1 MRRSRALLKSQI
13 AIIVGLILISVTA
26 GSPIFA
32 GTAAQSAHRLDDVH
46 IYFAESNK
54 EASPFDRGDT
64 GLSRLGG
71 LLQNLGAQLY
81 SLDWRRDIPADA
93 DLVVI
98 AGPWKDLG
106 PDQTARLWA
115 YLSNGG
121 SLLLIV
127 EPLVWGTTA
136 DGVPALEMNNVLA
149 SDKGFFELTWSNY
162 GIRARDDVVVTESGD
177 AGAGLITDFTTTSVD
192 ASHPITA
199 GLENEL
205 GFFGSRSIEFD
216 ASVPTFHTTPLA
228 FSGDKFYGE
237 SNYADYLQ
245 NHTAEFN
252 LGVDTP
258 RGFQALAVA
267 AEDPTTSARIVLI
280 GDREFATN
288 GGGLQSS
295 PPSSAGFLYPGNVQ
309 FLLNSVAW
317 LVGADTS
324 DTVELALPTPGP
336 TATATPVVP
345 AASTG
350 NSG

>member
-1 MRRSRALLKSQI
+1 MPRSRVFLKSQI
-13 AIIVGLILISVTA
+13 AIIVGLIVISVTV

-32 GTAAQSAHRLDDVH
+32 GTAAQSAHRLDGVR

-115 YLSNGG
+115 YLSGGG
-121 SLLLIV
+121 SLLLLV
-127 EPLVWGTTA
+127 EPLVWGTTV
-136 DGVPALEMNNVLA
+136 DGAPVLEMNDVLA
-149 SDKGFFELTWSNY
+149 SDKGFFELTWANY
-162 GIRARDDVVVTESGD
+162 GIRARDDIVVTESTAAGGD
-177 AGAGLITDFTTTSVD
+177 LLSDFTTTSVD
-192 ASHPITA
+192 ANHAITA

-205 GFFGSRSIEFD
+205 AFFGSRSVEFD
-216 ASVPTFHTTPLA
+216 ASVPTFHTTPLV
-228 FSGDKFYGE
+228 FSGDNYYGE
-237 SNYADYLQ
+237 SSYADYLQ

-252 LGVDTP
+252 VGVDTP

-267 AEDPTTSARIVLI
+267 AEDPTTAARIVLV

-288 GGGLQSS
+288 GAGLQSS
-295 PPSSAGFLYPGNVQ
+295 PPSSAGFLYPGNVR
-309 FLLNSVAW
+309 FLLNAVAW

-324 DTVELALPTPGP
+324 ETVELAFPTPGP
-336 TATATPVVP
+336 TATATPMVP
-345 AASTG
+345 AVTG